1 MAKEAHVKILKKGVE
16 AWNQWRG
23 ENHEVEVDLFGA
35 DLRRAA
41 LRWAKLSGADLSEA
55 DLGETNLVGANL
67 RGANL
72 MEADLGEANLVGAD
86 LSGAMVTREQVS
98 YAIIDDKTK
107 LPFDMGEAEKKEKKK
122 Q

>member
-55 DLGETNLVGANL
+55 NLVGADLSDPNL
-67 RGANL
+67 A
-72 MEADLGEANLVGAD
+72 GAD